1 MNNSFVHLH
10 AHTEYSMLDGAAK
23 ITDYLKK
30 VKELNQP
37 AAAITDH
44 GNLYGALEFV
54 RQAESLDIKPI
65 IGYEAYVTPGSR
77 FDRPDRDNNK
87 RYHLTLLAENNVG
100 YQNLV
105 ELVSKAYLEGF
116 YYKPRVDYQLLSEHS
131 EGIIALSG
139 CLGGEVAQ
147 HLAPDGSKEEGNIKN
162 EKSYEKALEKAKNYQ
177 EIFGKDNFFIEIH
190 NHGISQQ
197 LEILDDLVSIS
208 KELEAPLVAAND
220 SHYVSQD
227 DSSAHDALLCVQTN
241 ATMED
246 ENRFKFDGEEYYV
259 KSSEEMRTLFPD
271 DKYPNACDNTL
282 KIANRVHYE
291 FEFDKDYLPD
301 FPVQDDSLSADEY
314 LRKKVLIGAEEK
326 YQDVNLEIQDR
337 IDYEL
342 EVINSMGFASYFL
355 IVGDLIDFAKSKNIR
370 TGAGRGSAAGSIVSY
385 CLGITGIEPLKYGLI
400 FERFLNKGRKS
411 LPDIDMDFDERYRGD
426 VIQYAIDKYG
436 KDRVAHI
443 VTFATIKAKQAIRD
457 ASRVLGLPFLSG
469 DKVAKMMPPMI
480 LGNTATI
487 SECLNLDENNTSGYS
502 KEFYSASEEL
512 RSEYKNNDEVKK
524 IIDIALGL
532 EGLRR
537 QDGIHAA
544 AIVISPDTITNFL
557 PIQQKGENAEIVTQ
571 YEMHTVEQL
580 GLLKMDFLGLRNLS
594 IIDRTLKLINNEN
607 LDFDNLELDDE
618 KTFKLFAEGKMTGV
632 FQLESRVAQ
641 SVSRNLNPKRFED
654 IVALVALIRPGPLG
668 AGMHN
673 EFADR
678 ANLRKEIEYLHPD
691 LKEVLEETYGVILY
705 QEQVMQIAQKIA
717 GFDLQEAD
725 NLRVAMGKKIPQV
738 MEEQRKKF
746 TDGAVYKNYS
756 EQFAIEVFDQIAY
769 FAGYGFNKSH
779 SVPYALLAYQTAYL
793 KANYPAEY
801 LAASLTAV
809 KRDKDRTAI
818 FLAEARDMGVNV
830 STPDINLSS
839 SDFTVNDNEILFGLS
854 AVRNVGDI
862 TAEKIVQERNENGT
876 FKTVEDF
883 LSRIDSRSLNKRGIE
898 ALIQGGGFDQFGLT
912 RKGLYQ
918 SSIDLIEDAKKLKSD
933 RENNQG
939 SLFNFE
945 DQNSDQ
951 TSISKTEWTKKELLE
966 REREM
971 LGFFVSEDPLDGY
984 GAVLKSESSHS
995 IIELLNTEEDELED
1009 LNVVIAGLISNV
1021 QKRVS
1026 RRGNPWIQFDL
1037 QDVTGST
1044 GVLLFNKLVDKYN
1057 SSIEGEIYLKVSG
1070 TYVGGTENIIRAR
1083 DMQVI
1088 DPSKMVENLDTSPLR
1103 IVADTN
1109 KLDKNNM
1116 ILLRELLEKHPGLSD
1131 VELEV
1136 TDSSGTRLMQ
1146 LNEIRVK
1153 KTNQLK
1159 NEISTLLSN

>member
-1 MNNSFVHLH
+1 MSKSFVHLH

-23 ITDYLKK
+23 INDYLKK

-54 RQAESLDIKPI
+54 RQAEILDIKPI

-77 FDRPDRDNNK
+77 FDRPDRDKNK
-87 RYHLTLLAENNVG
+87 RYHLTLLAENNTG

-116 YYKPRVDYQLLSEHS
+116 YYKPRVDYDLLKEHA

-147 HLAPDGSKEEGNIKN
+147 HLAPDGSREEGNTAN

-177 EIFGKDNFFIEIH
+177 NIFGQENFFIELH
-190 NHGISQQ
+190 NHGINQQ
-197 LEILDDLVSIS
+197 IQILDDLVNIS
-208 KELEAPLVAAND
+208 KEIDAPLVAAND
-220 SHYVSQD
+220 SHYVSKN

-246 ENRFKFDGEEYYV
+246 DDRFKFDGEEYYV
-259 KSSEEMRTLFPD
+259 KSSEEMRKLFPD
-271 DKYPNACDNTL
+271 ESFPNACDNTL
-282 KIANRVHYE
+282 KIADRVNYQ
-291 FEFDKDYLPD
+291 FSFGKDYLPD
-301 FPVQDDSLSADEY
+301 FPIDDSSLTVEEF
-314 LRKKVLIGAEEK
+314 LRNKVFIGAEQK
-326 YQDVNLEIQDR
+326 YHEINTEVQER

-342 EVINSMGFASYFL
+342 DVINSMGFASYFL
-355 IVGDLIDFAKSKNIR
+355 IVGDLIEFAKSKSIR

-436 KDRVAHI
+436 QDRVAHI

-457 ASRVLGLPFLSG
+457 AARVLGLPFSSG
-469 DKVAKMMPPMI
+469 DKVAKLMPPMI

-487 SECLNLDENNTSGYS
+487 SECLKLDENNESGYS
-502 KEFYSASEEL
+502 KEFYSASEDL
-512 RSEYKNNDEVKK
+512 RKQYTADQEVKK

-544 AIVISPDTITNFL
+544 AIVISPDKITNFL
-557 PIQQKGENAEIVTQ
+557 PIQRKGENAEIVTQ
-571 YEMHTVEQL
+571 YEMHTVEKL

-594 IIDRTLKLINNEN
+594 IVDRTLELIGDKN
-607 LDFDNLELDDE
+607 LDIDNIELNDE
-618 KTFKLFAEGKMTGV
+618 KTYNLFSEGKMTGV

-641 SVSRNLNPKRFED
+641 SVSRSLNPKRFED

-673 EFADR
+673 EFTDR
-678 ANLRKEIEYLHPD
+678 ANSRKDIEYLHPD
-691 LKEVLEETYGVILY
+691 LETILNETYGVILY
-705 QEQVMQIAQKIA
+705 QEQVMQIAEKIA

-746 TDGAVYKNYS
+746 TEGAVKNGYS
-756 EQFAIEVFDQIAY
+756 EQFAIEIFDQIAY

-793 KANYPAEY
+793 KANYPSEY
-801 LAASLTAV
+801 IAASLTAV

-818 FLAEARDMGVNV
+818 FLSEAREMGVKV
-830 STPDINLSS
+830 STPDINKSE
-839 SDFTVNDNEILFGLS
+839 SDFTVNNDEILFGLS

-862 TAEKIVQERNENGT
+862 TSDKIVLERDTNGKFET
-876 FKTVEDF
+876 IEDF

-898 ALIQGGGFDQFGLT
+898 ALAQGGGFDYFGYP
-912 RKGLYQ
+912 RKGVFNA
-918 SSIDLIEDAKKLKSD
+918 IPDLIDDAKSLKTQKA
-933 RENNQG
+933 NNQT
-939 SLFNFE
+939 SLF
-945 DQNSDQ
+945 DLDAQNNNLTTIKD
-951 TSISKTEWTKKELLE
+951 TEWSKKEKLE

-971 LGFFVSEDPLDGY
+971 LGFFVSEDPLEGY
-984 GAVLKSESSHS
+984 GEVLKSESTHS
-995 IIELLNTEEDELED
+995 IIELQSIDEEEE

-1037 QDVTGST
+1037 QDTTGSL
-1044 GVLLFNKLVDKYN
+1044 GVLLFNKLVEKYN
-1057 SSIEGEIYLKVSG
+1057 TNIDGEIYLKVSG
-1070 TYVGGTENIIRAR
+1070 TYVGGSENTIRAR
-1083 DMQVI
+1083 DLEVI
-1088 DPSKMVENLDTSPLR
+1088 EPSKMVEDLDTSPLR
-1103 IVADTN
+1103 ISVTEE
-1109 KLDKNNM
+1109 KLDKKNL
-1116 ILLRELLEKHPGLSD
+1116 ILLKELLEKYPGLSN

-1136 TDSSGTRLMQ
+1136 HG
-1146 LNEIRVK
+1146 NEKIKLLELKEIKVK

-1159 NEISTLLSN
+1159 NEINTLLTT

>member
-1 MNNSFVHLH
+1 MNKSFVHLH

-54 RQAESLDIKPI
+54 RQADSLGVKPI

-87 RYHLTLLAENNVG
+87 RYHLTLLAENDIG

-116 YYKPRVDYQLLSEHS
+116 YYKPRVDYQLLSEHA

-162 EKSYEKALEKAKNYQ
+162 EKSYKKALEKAKNYQ
-177 EIFGKDNFFIEIH
+177 DIFGKDNFFIEIH

-197 LEILDDLVSIS
+197 VEILDDLVNIS
-208 KELEAPLVAAND
+208 KELGAPLVAAND
-220 SHYVSQD
+220 SHYVAQD

-246 ENRFKFDGEEYYV
+246 EDRFKFDGEEYYV
-259 KSSEEMRTLFPD
+259 KSSEEMRNLFPE
-271 DKYPNACDNTL
+271 DKFPDACDNTL
-282 KIANRVHYE
+282 KIANRVVYN

-301 FPVQDDSLSADEY
+301 FPVESDSLSAEEY
-314 LRKKVLIGAEEK
+314 LREKVLIGAKEK
-326 YQDVNLEIQDR
+326 YQEFNLEVQKR

-426 VIQYAIDKYG
+426 VIQYAVDKYG

-457 ASRVLGLPFLSG
+457 AARVLGLPFSSG

-487 SECLNLDENNTSGYS
+487 SECLNLDEDNESGYS

-512 RSEYKNNDEVKK
+512 RSEYKNNEEVKK

-607 LDFDNLELDDE
+607 LDFDNLELNDE
-618 KTFKLFAEGKMTGV
+618 KTFKLFSEGKMTGV

-691 LKEVLEETYGVILY
+691 LEEVLEETYGVILY
-705 QEQVMQIAQKIA
+705 QEQVMQIAQKVA

-746 TDGAVYKNYS
+746 TDGAVVNNYS

-818 FLAEARDMGVNV
+818 FLAEAREMGVNV

-839 SDFTVNDNEILFGLS
+839 ADFTVNDNEILFGLS

-862 TAEKIVQERNENGT
+862 TADKIVQERIENGN
-876 FKTVEDF
+876 FESVEEF

-898 ALIQGGGFDQFGLT
+898 ALIQGGGFDKFGHT
-912 RKGLYQ
+912 RKGLFQ
-918 SSIDLIEDAKKLKSD
+918 SCIDLIEDAKNLKS
-933 RENNQG
+933 EKANNQG
-939 SLFNFE
+939 SLFNLE
-945 DQNSDQ
+945 EHSSDQ
-951 TSISKTEWTKKELLE
+951 TNISKTEWAKKELLE

-984 GAVLKSESSHS
+984 GDVLRSESSHS
-995 IIELLNTEEDELED
+995 IIELLNTEEDQED
-1009 LNVVIAGLISNV
+1009 ELNVVIAGLISNV

-1057 SSIEGEIYLKVSG
+1057 SSIDGEIYLKISG
-1070 TYVGGTENIIRAR
+1070 TYVGGAENIIRAR
-1083 DMQVI
+1083 DIQVI

-1103 IVADTN
+1103 IAVDTD

>member
-1 MNNSFVHLH
+1 MSKSFVHLH

-23 ITDYLKK
+23 INDYLNK

-54 RQAESLDIKPI
+54 RQAEILDIKPI

-77 FDRPDRDNNK
+77 FDRPERDKNK
-87 RYHLTLLAENNVG
+87 RYHLTLLAENNTG

-116 YYKPRVDYQLLSEHS
+116 YYKPRVDYDLLKEHA

-147 HLAPDGSKEEGNIKN
+147 HLAPDGSREEGNTAN

-177 EIFGKDNFFIEIH
+177 NIFGQENFFIELH
-190 NHGISQQ
+190 NHGINQQ
-197 LEILDDLVSIS
+197 IQILDDLVNIS
-208 KELEAPLVAAND
+208 KEIDAPLVAAND
-220 SHYVSQD
+220 SHYVSKN

-246 ENRFKFDGEEYYV
+246 DDRFKFDGEEYYV
-259 KSSEEMRTLFPD
+259 KSSEEMRQLFPD
-271 DKYPNACDNTL
+271 ELFPNACDNTL
-282 KIANRVHYE
+282 KIADRVNYQ
-291 FEFDKDYLPD
+291 FSFDKDYLPD
-301 FPVQDDSLSADEY
+301 FPIDDSSLTVEEF
-314 LRKKVLIGAEEK
+314 LRKKVFIGAEQK
-326 YQDVNLEIQDR
+326 YHEINTEVQER

-342 EVINSMGFASYFL
+342 DVINSMGFASYFL
-355 IVGDLIDFAKSKNIR
+355 IVGDLIEFAKSKNIR

-436 KDRVAHI
+436 QDRVAHI

-457 ASRVLGLPFLSG
+457 AARVLGLPFSSG
-469 DKVAKMMPPMI
+469 DKVAKLMPPMI

-487 SECLNLDENNTSGYS
+487 SECLKLDENNESGYS
-502 KEFYSASEEL
+502 KEFYSASEDL
-512 RSEYKNNDEVKK
+512 RKQYTADQEVKK

-544 AIVISPDTITNFL
+544 AIVISPDKITNFL
-557 PIQQKGENAEIVTQ
+557 PIQRKGENAEIVTQ
-571 YEMHTVEQL
+571 YEMHTVEKL

-594 IIDRTLKLINNEN
+594 IVDRTLELIGDKN
-607 LDFDNLELDDE
+607 LDIDNIELNDE
-618 KTFKLFAEGKMTGV
+618 KTYNLFSEGKMTGV

-641 SVSRNLNPKRFED
+641 SVSRSLNPKRFED

-673 EFADR
+673 EFTDR
-678 ANLRKEIEYLHPD
+678 ANSRKDIEYLHPD
-691 LKEVLEETYGVILY
+691 LETILNETYGVILY
-705 QEQVMQIAQKIA
+705 QEQVMQIAEKIA

-746 TDGAVYKNYS
+746 TEGAVKNGYS
-756 EQFAIEVFDQIAY
+756 EQFAIEIFDQIAY

-801 LAASLTAV
+801 IAASLTAV

-818 FLAEARDMGVNV
+818 FLSEAREMGVKV
-830 STPDINLSS
+830 STPDINKSE
-839 SDFTVNDNEILFGLS
+839 SDFTVNKDEILFGLS

-862 TAEKIVQERNENGT
+862 TSDKIVLERDTNGKFET
-876 FKTVEDF
+876 IEDF

-898 ALIQGGGFDQFGLT
+898 ALAQGGGFDYFGYP
-912 RKGLYQ
+912 RKGVFNA
-918 SSIDLIEDAKKLKSD
+918 IPDLIDDAKSLKTQKA
-933 RENNQG
+933 NNQT
-939 SLFNFE
+939 SLFDLDAQSNNLTTIK
-945 DQNSDQ
+945 D
-951 TSISKTEWTKKELLE
+951 TEWSKKEKLE

-971 LGFFVSEDPLDGY
+971 LGFFVSEDPLEGY
-984 GAVLKSESSHS
+984 GEVLKSESTHS
-995 IIELLNTEEDELED
+995 IIELQSIDDEEE

-1037 QDVTGST
+1037 QDTTGSL
-1044 GVLLFNKLVDKYN
+1044 GVLLFNKLVEKYN
-1057 SSIEGEIYLKVSG
+1057 TNIDGEIYLKVSG
-1070 TYVGGTENIIRAR
+1070 TYVGGSENTIRAR
-1083 DMQVI
+1083 DLEVI
-1088 DPSKMVENLDTSPLR
+1088 EPSKMVEDLDTSPLR
-1103 IVADTN
+1103 ISVTEE
-1109 KLDKNNM
+1109 KLDKKNL
-1116 ILLRELLEKHPGLSD
+1116 ILLKELLEKYPGLSN

-1136 TDSSGTRLMQ
+1136 HG
-1146 LNEIRVK
+1146 NEKIKLLELKEIKVK

-1159 NEISTLLSN
+1159 NEINTLLTT